1 MNREELGFCPAPCTY
16 QGWWK
21 NFRLGTFKLSV
32 KLSVKMAVQEPFFQ
46 SYTQPESGLGLR
58 DQGGQVQCGGH
69 FAMTLSFLE
78 PQFPFGEIG
87 IFSYESNKLT
97 NLTKI
102 TLIWNNS
109 DCSESMFS
117 SVIFCNPPLVWTG
130 PIQTTCTHA
139 YIYTQTFQKSR
150 GTQ

>member
-1 MNREELGFCPAPCTY
+1 
-16 QGWWK
+16 
-21 NFRLGTFKLSV
+21 
-32 KLSVKMAVQEPFFQ
+32 
-46 SYTQPESGLGLR
+46 
-58 DQGGQVQCGGH
+58 
-69 FAMTLSFLE
+69 MTLSFLE

-97 NLTKI
+97 NLTQI

-117 SVIFCNPPLVWTG
+117 SVIFCNPPLVWAG

-139 YIYTQTFQKSR
+139 YIYTQTF
-150 GTQ
+150 